1 MSGLPALFRLFY
13 EMVFSPGFPIKYY
26 DRMGKK
32 TVNWGKLLKGELARI
47 ILTMDA
53 PPFENAVSS
62 L

>member
-1 MSGLPALFRLFY
+1 
-13 EMVFSPGFPIKYY
+13 
-26 DRMGKK
+26 MGKK